1 MVARDRKGEMC
12 NSKTKTR
19 KNNPALSE
27 KTPKPEIRLR
37 NNKTNRKETGNHQ
50 IFSKT
55 KMCNFIAI
63 KLCNPVRV
71 KQSKTKVPSPKQ
83 SSLLN

>member
-1 MVARDRKGEMC
+1 VIERGKCVTAKQKPE
-12 NSKTKTR
+12 